1 VPDGGILRLT
11 KRSVAA
17 SRLAWP
23 ASILLLIAVG
33 WLLAPRIAGMG
44 GYDSYYYLLYA
55 RDLAGGMHDGLQAR
69 YFYFPGAYHF
79 WRLVFAVTD
88 GSYAECQYAFALVGL
103 SNAALVILTAR
114 AAGCGI
120 AVATL
125 AGVAYLVIG
134 QRLELDALTTEPI
147 VTAPALLGLL
157 GWVAAERMGRSR
169 IGLAALGAGFG
180 LGIFVKQQGVL
191 LAAGLTGLLPGCGR
205 DGQGLAQAARS
216 IAAALLAML
225 AAFAVAM
232 WLDGGGVL
240 ALRLALE
247 SALRYEPQGELLQNL
262 APIWRGTPLAALLC
276 FAAIAG
282 SALAM
287 HPRGQRRS
295 ADSVRFTLVGICFFA
310 AAATLI
316 QFARRGYAHYALLTL
331 PFALLAAAAA
341 ASLLRE
347 RLAAIVGRHA
357 TLSMSIG
364 VATWLVLA
372 ALMLHA
378 AADWARRKSLAPP
391 QHDAYRPVCSA
402 LDKGE
407 RLLLL
412 PSRENALHWACGTH
426 AAGTAWGYTYNFQEA
441 PEDYIEELRKPE
453 LRQVFVFRPAS
464 ATSYEAKVLAG
475 ERWQPF
481 FAALQERGFAR
492 SADFTQGTV
501 YRRP

>member
-1 VPDGGILRLT
+1 LVHQPLLA
-11 KRSVAA
+11 V

-33 WLLAPRIAGMG
+33 WLLAPRIPGMG
-44 GYDSYYYLLYA
+44 GYDSYAYLLYA
-55 RDLAGGMHDGLQAR
+55 RDLAGGMHDGLPVR
-69 YFYFPGAYHF
+69 YFYFPGVYHF
-79 WRLVFAVTD
+79 WRLVFALTD
-88 GSYAECQYAFALVGL
+88 GSYAACQYAFALVAL
-103 SNAALVILTAR
+103 ANAALMILTAQ

-120 AVATL
+120 AVAAL
-125 AGVAYLVIG
+125 AGGAYLVIG
-134 QRLELDALTTEPI
+134 QRLELHTLTGEPI
-147 VTAPALLGLL
+147 VTAVALLGLL
-157 GWVAAERMGRSR
+157 GWVAAERRGRSR

-180 LGIFVKQQGVL
+180 LGVFVKQQGVL
-191 LAAGLTGLLPGCGR
+191 LAAGLAGLLPGRGR
-205 DGQGLAQAARS
+205 DGQGLAQAARG
-216 IAAALLAML
+216 IAVALSAML
-225 AAFAVAM
+225 AAFALAM
-232 WLDGGGVL
+232 WLDGGGVP

-247 SALRYEPQGELLQNL
+247 FALRYETHGEFLQNL

-287 HPRGQRRS
+287 QPRGQRRS
-295 ADSVRFTLVGICFFA
+295 ADSVRFALLGICFFA

-316 QFARRGYAHYALLTL
+316 QFARRGYLHYGLLTL

-341 ASLLRE
+341 ASLVRE
-347 RLAAIVGRHA
+347 RLGAIVGRHA

-364 VATWLVLA
+364 VAAWLVLA
-372 ALMLHA
+372 ALTLHA
-378 AADWARRKSLAPP
+378 ADDWRRESFAPP
-391 QHDAYRPVCSA
+391 QHHAYRPVCSA

-426 AAGTAWGYTYNFQEA
+426 AAGTAQGYSWSFKET

-481 FAALQERGFAR
+481 FAALRERGFTR
-492 SADFTQGTV
+492 RADFAQGTV